1 MQISGDGIRDINQL
15 TLVVHQNQTPLKYML
30 IIVGVFAL
38 LFVLFIISFF
48 FRVGKPV
55 NEALSDSYYH
65 HVWKN
70 KIIFSP
76 MGNWFE
82 LGYEE
87 TKADPQTFTV
97 LTRNYGKDN
106 KSIFWRG
113 HEQSVDYAS
122 FYIDEHGIPKDNVN
136 VYYDN
141 HYADSLL
148 VVEGADPK
156 TYRPYTL
163 STDQYAQAWY
173 RDDHS
178 FFVEGEKVNVDVKTF
193 QRINHSLGIDSQS
206 VYSIVKNE
214 LISSGPGAVM
224 VTKQAANPGGIIH
237 ALSANYGRVGNSI
250 ILSNWKNDFALLT
263 FTTIDS
269 VVVINER
276 NLSVDGVLVSDGKIV
291 PDFNVRTFE
300 EIDRD
305 HFKDKAHVYYDGSR
319 MSDADVNTFKVLS
332 EDYAK
337 DAKYAFYKN
346 KILKG
351 VNAATFTFAF
361 NTQIASDGN
370 LSFKDG
376 ELIVKGK

>member
-1 MQISGDGIRDINQL
+1 
-15 TLVVHQNQTPLKYML
+15 ML
-30 IIVGVFAL
+30 IIAGAFVL

-48 FRVGKPV
+48 LRVGKPV

-65 HVWKN
+65 HAWKN

-87 TKADPQTFTV
+87 TKADPQTFIV
-97 LTRNYGKDN
+97 LSRDYGKDN
-106 KSIFWRG
+106 KSVFWRG
-113 HEQSVDYAS
+113 HQQVVDYAS
-122 FYIDEHGIPKDNVN
+122 FYVDEHGTPKDNFS

-141 HYADSLL
+141 HYSDSLL

-163 STDQYAQAWY
+163 STDQYGQAWY

-178 FFVEGEKVNVDVKTF
+178 FFVEGEKVDVDARTF
-193 QRINHSLGIDSQS
+193 QRINNSLGIDSQS

-214 LISSGPGAVM
+214 LMSSGPGAVM
-224 VTKQAANPGGIIH
+224 VTKRTANPGGIIQT
-237 ALSANYGRVGNSI
+237 LSANYGRVGNSI

-291 PDFNVRTFE
+291 PNFDVRTFE

-305 HFKDKAHVYYDGSR
+305 HFKDKANVYYDGALIN
-319 MSDADVNTFKVLS
+319 DADVNTFEVLS

-337 DAKYAFYKN
+337 DTKYAFYKN

-351 VNAATFTFAF
+351 VNAATFSFAF

-376 ELIVKGK
+376 ELIVEEK